1 MDRLLIPLEVSW
13 IVLWMNGGG
22 QLGNCWGRTKVND
35 VVCWVDVG
43 ADETI
48 TMDLR

>member
-1 MDRLLIPLEVSW
+1 MPLAVR
-13 IVLWMNGGG
+13 IHGILW
-22 QLGNCWGRTKVND
+22 QLQNANIQFT
-35 VVCWVDVG
+35 DVG

>member
-1 MDRLLIPLEVSW
+1 MRVHRLETSEKPMKWPGKKNGDERLANGE
-13 IVLWMNGGG
+13 MNIA
-22 QLGNCWGRTKVND
+22 ND
-35 VVCWVDVG
+35 LPDVG